1 MNASSLPTRRQAV
14 AALGAGLIGIS
25 LLPQDA
31 AATPDAMRR
40 LLGELLKGSEP
51 KAGRVTLAMP
61 EIAEN
66 GNTVPVTVRVDS
78 PMTEADHVTAIH
90 VLAERNPQPGVLSAA
105 LTPLSGKAEVSFR
118 MRLSESQTIMV
129 VAQMS
134 DGSAWSASRQVIVTI
149 GGCGSGS

>member
-1 MNASSLPTRRQAV
+1 MTFTLLSRRHAV
-14 AALGAGLIGIS
+14 SVLGLGTVAIALHPL
-25 LLPQDA
+25 DA
-31 AATPDAMRR
+31 AATPDAMRH
-40 LLGELLKGSEP
+40 LLGELLNGGEP
-51 KAGRVTLAMP
+51 KPGRIKLSAP

-66 GNTVPVTVRVDS
+66 GNTVPVTVSVDS

-118 MRLSESQTIMV
+118 MRLSESQAIMV

-149 GGCGSGS
+149 GGCGS

>member
-1 MNASSLPTRRQAV
+1 MTALSLSRRQAV
-14 AALGAGLIGIS
+14 SGLILGGIAIA
-25 LLPQDA
+25 LRPLDA

-40 LLGELLKGSEP
+40 LLGELMKGGEP
-51 KAGRVTLAMP
+51 KPGRVKLSTP
-61 EIAEN
+61 DIAEN
-66 GNTVPVTVRVDS
+66 GNTVPVTVSVDS

-90 VLAERNPQPGVLSAA
+90 ILAERNPQPAVLSAT

-118 MRLSESQTIMV
+118 MRLSESQAIMA

-134 DGSAWSASRQVIVTI
+134 DGSLWSTSRQVIVTL

>member
-1 MNASSLPTRRQAV
+1 MTALPLTRRQAV
-14 AALGAGLIGIS
+14 SVLGLGAIS
-25 LLPQDA
+25 IAFRPLDA

-40 LLGELLKGSEP
+40 RLAELLNSVEP
-51 KAGRVTLAMP
+51 KPGRVKLTAP

-66 GNTVPVTVRVDS
+66 GNTVPVTVSVDS
-78 PMTEADHVTAIH
+78 PMTDADHVTAIH

-105 LTPLSGKAEVSFR
+105 LTPLAGKAEVSFR
-118 MRLSESQTIMV
+118 MRLSESQAVMV

-134 DGSAWSASRQVIVTI
+134 DGSAWSASRQVIVTL